1 MEGKI
6 KTLEKGWGEG
16 SIFFSA
22 SEQCKNPYLKVDEI
36 KQEGKQVSND
46 SMISVYRGYKNGKI
60 FFEMGASIDV
70 TLTFFE

>member
-6 KTLEKGWGEG
+6 KSVEKGFGED
-16 SIFFSA
+16 SIFFSTSNLV
-22 SEQCKNPYLKVDEI
+22 SETYRVDEI

-60 FFEMGASIDV
+60 FFEMGASIDI